1 MTNSSS
7 SSTKEWFL
15 WGVVVDLLHL
25 RMVLWEE
32 EEEEGAGAEVETM
45 IWLQKLEDASLELKD
60 IMDEHDYET
69 LWLEYEEVKCCLP
82 LPEMVQSSCLSSF
95 HPIHAIFLLKLA
107 KRMKSISE
115 RLDEIVEERK
125 KFHFIETVHERKSG
139 VIEERRSGVIK
150 WNQTSSLIIEPK
162 VYGREKDKDQILPN
176 SLICLNAQ
184 QRLSFKGCS
193 SLSSLPPKIGKLTYL
208 KVLSMYIVGKEKGFL
223 LAKLG
228 AWELKENIYINN
240 LGKVKSVTDAKK
252 ANMSSK

>member
-1 MTNSSS
+1 MKN
-7 SSTKEWFL
+7 L
-15 WGVVVDLLHL
+15 ANNVIQ
-25 RMVLWEE
+25 
-32 EEEEGAGAEVETM
+32 

-115 RLDEIVEERK
+115 RFDEIVEERK

-162 VYGREKDKDQILPN
+162 VYGREKDKDQIVNFFVGML
-176 SLICLNAQ
+176 LNLRIYQ
-184 QRLSFKGCS
+184 
-193 SLSSLPPKIGKLTYL
+193 
-208 KVLSMYIVGKEKGFL
+208 YI
-223 LAKLG
+223 
-228 AWELKENIYINN
+228 EL
-240 LGKVKSVTDAKK
+240 
-252 ANMSSK
+252 

>member
-1 MTNSSS
+1 
-7 SSTKEWFL
+7 
-15 WGVVVDLLHL
+15 
-25 RMVLWEE
+25 
-32 EEEEGAGAEVETM
+32 
-45 IWLQKLEDASLELKD
+45 
-60 IMDEHDYET
+60 MDEHDYET